1 MKKIFGK
8 NNAPEDQNNENT
20 NIQSSEKEE
29 KTKRISAS
37 ILLQNDQAILEQLD
51 VLNKKIDS
59 IDKNNKKFM
68 MTASMNKNEALEKKN
83 ASMKM
88 SMITMLD
95 QLYILLDSIYEKV
108 DNDSKNGISMTVNAI
123 NGTLYDAEIEE
134 IQVSIGD
141 EFDPNIHQCVE
152 TVSDGESVQDTIS
165 AVVKRGYRD
174 LATGLLLRPADVI
187 VNK

>member
-1 MKKIFGK
+1 MKKFFRK
-8 NNAPEDQNNENT
+8 NNVAEDQNNENT
-20 NIQSSEKEE
+20 NVQSSEIEE
-29 KTKRISAS
+29 KTKKISSS

-51 VLNKKIDS
+51 TLNKKIDS

-68 MTASMNKNEALEKKN
+68 MTASMNKNEVLEKKI
-83 ASMKM
+83 ASMKI

-108 DNDSKNGISMTVNAI
+108 DDDSKNGVSMIVNAI
-123 NGTLYDAEIEE
+123 KGTLYEAEIEE
-134 IQVSIGD
+134 IPVSIGD

-152 TVSDGESVQDTIS
+152 TFSGGERAQDTVS

-174 LATGLLLRPADVI
+174 LSTGLILRPVDVI